1 MEKGRAVSEAEI
13 DFVVRLLIGW
23 IDGQT
28 D

>member
-1 MEKGRAVSEAEI
+1 MEKGRALSEAEN
-13 DFVVRLLIGW
+13 DFVVRLIIGW